1 MATSREVELLLGSKT
16 IAVVG
21 LSKDPSKESFSVSQ
35 YLKEQGYRIIPVNPT
50 ASEILGERA
59 YPSLLEI
66 PAEEARRIDVV
77 DIFRPSEQVPP
88 IVEQAIQLRKADG
101 VNPKMIWM
109 QVGIENPAAAEAAR
123 GAGIAVAQNLCVRT
137 EHRRV
142 AHAQR
147 RA

>member
-1 MATSREVELLLGSKT
+1 MAMSREVELLLGSRT

-66 PAEEARRIDVV
+66 PAAAAKRIDVV
-77 DIFRPSEQVPP
+77 DIFRPCEQVPR
-88 IVEQAIQLRKADG
+88 IVEQPIQPRRADG
-101 VNPKMIWM
+101 ADPKTI
-109 QVGIENPAAAEAAR
+109 GIPR
-123 GAGIAVAQNLCVRT
+123 G
-137 EHRRV
+137 H
-142 AHAQR
+142 
-147 RA
+147 